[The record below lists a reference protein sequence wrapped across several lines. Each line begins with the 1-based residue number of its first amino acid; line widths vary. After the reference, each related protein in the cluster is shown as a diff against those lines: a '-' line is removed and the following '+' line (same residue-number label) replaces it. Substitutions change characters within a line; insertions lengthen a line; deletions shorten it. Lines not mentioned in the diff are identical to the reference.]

1 MGEYECLYFQ
11 VKPRHIDRRYRNYTP
26 DVLLKAYEAVVKAG
40 TPVKR
45 AAVQFGVPV
54 QTLRDRVKGHIDP
67 VSFQVGGETILKS
80 EEEET
85 LVEHVEIMAQLGYG
99 YSNIQL
105 QHLAGELA
113 YDLGKRT
120 SMKALSNNWLYGFLN
135 RWEHR
140 LVSLNPRK
148 LETTRAK
155 SSTPETVNKYF
166 ENLSEIITKY
176 NLCDKPQNIYNI
188 DETGLQPEHRPPNVI
203 ANPNT
208 KPQAITS
215 PRSTTTTLIG
225 CANALGNA
233 LPPFFVF
240 KGKRY
245 NPELMKGATTGAEG
259 VMSESGWS
267 NSDIFKQYLQDHF
280 LPYVRTQA
288 SSSEPI
294 LLIFD
299 GHASHVSP
307 SLIEWAN
314 NHNIILFVLPAH
326 TSHLLQPLDV
336 AMFGPFKSFYY
347 TECAIFMRNH
357 IGQSITKY
365 DMCSMA
371 CKAYLKAFTP
381 INIQSGFRKTGIYPF
396 SKDVIDKEKLFPSEC
411 FREDQP
417 LEKVK
422 AIKTGKD
429 AVEEFLKLKV
439 ERIQSAKSCQECNTC
454 KNLKRSKE
462 SNVKPKPGGTAITE
476 KEFTD
481 KMKTYKDK
489 NEVKKSTKCQK
500 IQNKTTLKTSPISP
514 KPSTSGILPSPKPST
529 SGISG
534 KPTSTSLQHEDMSDD
549 EDDATTCCVCKQ
561 KSPPSHNNLQFLKI
575 ITWAKC
581 DVCDHWVHLAFCTP
595 VRVVRRHSEFL
606 CPHCDY

>member
-1 MGEYECLYFQ
+1 
-11 VKPRHIDRRYRNYTP
+11 
-26 DVLLKAYEAVVKAG
+26 
-40 TPVKR
+40 
-45 AAVQFGVPV
+45 
-54 QTLRDRVKGHIDP
+54 
-67 VSFQVGGETILKS
+67 
-80 EEEET
+80 
-85 LVEHVEIMAQLGYG
+85 
-99 YSNIQL
+99 
-105 QHLAGELA
+105 
-113 YDLGKRT
+113 
-120 SMKALSNNWLYGFLN
+120 
-135 RWEHR
+135 
-140 LVSLNPRK
+140 
-148 LETTRAK
+148 
-155 SSTPETVNKYF
+155 
-166 ENLSEIITKY
+166 
-176 NLCDKPQNIYNI
+176 
-188 DETGLQPEHRPPNVI
+188 
-203 ANPNT
+203 
-208 KPQAITS
+208 
-215 PRSTTTTLIG
+215 
-225 CANALGNA
+225 
-233 LPPFFVF
+233 
-240 KGKRY
+240 
-245 NPELMKGATTGAEG
+245 MKGATTGAEG

-314 NHNIILFVLPAH
+314 NHNTILFVLPAH

-357 IGQSITKY
+357 IGQTITKY

-371 CKAYLKAFTP
+371 CKAYLKAFIP

-396 SKDVIDKEKLFPSEC
+396 LKDVIDKEKLFPSEC

-462 SNVKPKPGGTAITE
+462 SNVKTKPGGTAITE

-489 NEVKKSTKCQK
+489 K
-500 IQNKTTLKTSPISP
+500 
-514 KPSTSGILPSPKPST
+514 
-529 SGISG
+529 
-534 KPTSTSLQHEDMSDD
+534 
-549 EDDATTCCVCKQ
+549 
-561 KSPPSHNNLQFLKI
+561 
-575 ITWAKC
+575 
-581 DVCDHWVHLAFCTP
+581 
-595 VRVVRRHSEFL
+595 
-606 CPHCDY
+606 